1 MKKSTEIWQRI
12 SFWKKVICRQCVY
25 YRRQINVSCTWF
37 GSEYGGFYVV
47 DGLLNPDSI
56 VYSFGVGE
64 DITFD
69 LSLIEAFAANV
80 YAFDPTPLAI
90 KFLNS
95 QELPEKFHFESIGI
109 SNKDE
114 SAKLYLSSDSRDVSG
129 SIYSSGQKK
138 DWIEVQMK
146 KLSTIMKENSH
157 SKIDLLKM
165 DVEGSEYDVLEN
177 MLNEKIFPKQIL
189 VEFHHRFVKI
199 GIGKTKRIISKL
211 NSTGYKIAKISESK
225 LEYTFLLCE

>member
-1 MKKSTEIWQRI
+1 MKTGERIWQRI

-25 YRRQINVSCTWF
+25 YRRQINVHCTWF

-47 DGLLNPDSI
+47 DGLLNPYSI

-69 LSLIEAFAANV
+69 LSLIEAFGVNV
-80 YAFDPTPLAI
+80 YTFDPTPLSI
-90 KFLNS
+90 EFLNR
-95 QELPEKFHFESIGI
+95 QRLPKKFHFKGIGI

-114 SAKLYLSSDSRDVSG
+114 KVKFFLSSDSRDISG

-189 VEFHHRFVKI
+189 VEFHHRFAQI
-199 GIGKTKRIISKL
+199 GINKTKAIISKL
-211 NSTGYKIAKISESK
+211 NKAGYKIAKVSESK
-225 LEYTFLLCE
+225 LEYTFLFCA